1 MRALLALSGGLDST
15 FVAWKWLQENPNG
28 TLIVFHVNLRHDKE
42 DRLTKEKQA
51 VNNILNYFRCKGLK
65 NYKYLGNT
73 VFDYGSLPRIMIKD
87 IQIVAMFKAVILKTP
102 QFLDVNTVL
111 LSWHKGEVNREDI
124 NRGYRVKAVF
134 TALEVN
140 RQITLEFPIEHKTRA
155 QMVAELPK
163 ELLSY
168 VWSCRKPLN
177 GKPCN
182 KCKTCKEYIE
192 EGLQP
197 L

>member
-1 MRALLALSGGLDST
+1 
-15 FVAWKWLQENPNG
+15 
-28 TLIVFHVNLRHDKE
+28 
-42 DRLTKEKQA
+42 
-51 VNNILNYFRCKGLK
+51 LNYFRCKGLK

-102 QFLDVNTVL
+102 QFLDVNNVL
-111 LSWHKGEVNREDI
+111 LSWHKGEVNRQDI
-124 NRGYRVKAVF
+124 NRGYRVKAMF
-134 TALEVN
+134 NALEVN
-140 RQITLEFPIEHKTRA
+140 REITLEFPIEHKTRA

-182 KCKTCKEYIE
+182 KCKTCKEYVE
-192 EGLQP
+192 EGLSP

>member
-15 FVAWKWLQENPNG
+15 YVAWKFLKENPNS

-51 VNNILNYFRCKGLK
+51 VMNILNYFRCKGLK

-73 VFDYGSLPRIMIKD
+73 TFDYGSLPRIMIKD
-87 IQIVAMFKAVILKTP
+87 IQIVAMFKAIILKTP
-102 QFLDVNTVL
+102 QFADVETVL

-124 NRGYRVKAVF
+124 NRGYRVKNMF
-134 TALEVN
+134 QALEVN
-140 RQITLEFPIEHKTRA
+140 REITLEFPIEHKTRA
-155 QMVAELPK
+155 EMVAELPK

-168 VWSCRKPLN
+168 IWSCRKPLN

-192 EGLQP
+192 EGLSP